1 MKSWERLENE
11 SDAAFEAF
19 KIYLELDDRSY
30 HQVAVELRK
39 SDTLIRRW
47 ASQYNWRERAS
58 AWDNS
63 ILEDVRNDI
72 RRSLSR
78 EIKRQWKESIALQ
91 RLSFDALSTKD
102 MSKASFKS
110 LNEIYSSARQ
120 AQWEIVDR
128 LKLDETDDNIKIEI
142 VDASQEN
149 EGD

>member
-1 MKSWERLENE
+1 MKSWNRLENE

-19 KIYLELDDRSY
+19 KIYLELDERSY
-30 HQVAVELRK
+30 RQVAVELRK

-47 ASQYNWRERAS
+47 ASQYNWRERAA

-63 ILEDVRNDI
+63 ILEDVRQEI
-72 RRSLSR
+72 KRSLSR

-102 MSKASFKS
+102 MNKASFKS
-110 LNEIYSSARQ
+110 LNEIYNSARQ

-142 VDASQEN
+142 VDASAN
-149 EGD
+149 KI